1 MSNVAQDFIAGL
13 PKAELHVHIEGT
25 LEPEMAFALAKRNGV
40 TLPYASVAGMRK
52 SYDFQ
57 NLEDFLDLYYQA
69 TQTLLTE
76 QDFYDLAQAYLAR
89 ARKENVRHAEIFFDP
104 QAHMRRGVPFEIVI
118 EGLSAALRDAAREG
132 GPTSRLIMCFLRD
145 LDEADALAVLET
157 ARPWLDRIHGVG
169 LDSAEVGNPP
179 GKFTEVFERARSLGL
194 RAVAHAGEEGA
205 AAYIAEA
212 LDRLKVERVDHGVH
226 AIDDS
231 ALVQRL
237 ARERVPLTICPL
249 SNIRLCVY
257 PDMRAHPI
265 QRLFDAGVVVTVN
278 SDDPAYFGGYV
289 NDNYRAV
296 QQAFEVG
303 AAELAQFAKNSF
315 EASFLSDQE
324 KRERIAEV
332 DAYARAH
339 RA

>member
-40 TLPYASVAGMRK
+40 TLPYASVAAMRK

-104 QAHMRRGVPFEIVI
+104 QAHMRRGVPFAIVI
-118 EGLSAALRDAAREG
+118 EGLSAALRDAARER

-145 LDEADALAVLET
+145 LDEADAIAALET
-157 ARPWLDRIHGVG
+157 ARPWLESISGVG
-169 LDSAEVGNPP
+169 LDSAETGNPP

-194 RAVAHAGEEGA
+194 RAVAHAGEEGP

-237 ARERVPLTICPL
+237 VRERVPLTVCPL

-265 QRLFDAGVVVTVN
+265 QRLFEAGVVVTVN
-278 SDDPAYFGGYV
+278 SDDPAYFGGYI

-315 EASFLSDQE
+315 EASFLSDQD